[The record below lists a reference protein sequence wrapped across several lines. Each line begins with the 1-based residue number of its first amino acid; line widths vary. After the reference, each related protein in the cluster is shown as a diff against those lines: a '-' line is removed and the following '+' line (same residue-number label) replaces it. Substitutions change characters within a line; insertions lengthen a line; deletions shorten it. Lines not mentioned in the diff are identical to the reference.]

1 MKKILIDTSIW
12 VDYFKG
18 SEVVTGAINDLET
31 GTIYITGPVMTE
43 LIMGVKNK
51 KESKD
56 LVLAL
61 ESLLCLEITGQEWID
76 AGMLGSALR
85 QKGITIPLPD
95 LIIFTV
101 ARNNNCAIWSRDKHF
116 KIIRETTGSDL
127 AIIEPGLGG
136 TDNRY

>member
-12 VDYFKG
+12 IDYFKG
-18 SEVVTGAINDLET
+18 IEAVTEAINDLDA
-31 GTIYITGPVMTE
+31 GTTCITGPVMTE
-43 LIMGVKNK
+43 LIQGVKNK

-61 ESLLCLEITGQEWID
+61 ESLPRLEITGQDWID
-76 AGMLGSALR
+76 AGTFGSTLR

-101 ARNNNCAIWSRDKHF
+101 ALNNNCAIWSRDKHF
-116 KIIRETTGSDL
+116 QTIKETTGSDL
-127 AIIEPGLGG
+127 ELYDSALE
-136 TDNRY
+136 